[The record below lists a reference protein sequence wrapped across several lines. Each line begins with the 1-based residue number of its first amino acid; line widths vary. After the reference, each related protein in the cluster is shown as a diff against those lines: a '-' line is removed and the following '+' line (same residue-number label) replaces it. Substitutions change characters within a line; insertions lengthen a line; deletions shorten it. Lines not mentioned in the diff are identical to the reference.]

1 MDEATKETYERAG
14 FGAAVAGG
22 RTPALLVVDFSYGFT
37 DPESQLGTD
46 MSAEVEATGRVLEVA
61 RAANVLVVF
70 TSIAYESSLRD
81 GGAWIRKVPSL
92 EVLTIGS
99 RWIEL
104 DQRLGRRAS
113 EPILYKRGASAFFGT
128 HLATMLVSS
137 SVDTLIVA
145 GATTSGC
152 VRASVVDAVQYGFD
166 TFVVR
171 DCVADRAAAPHE
183 ANLFDMEAKY
193 ATLMNSDQVVQY
205 IRSGNIP
212 K

>member
-1 MDEATKETYERAG
+1 
-14 FGAAVAGG
+14 
-22 RTPALLVVDFSYGFT
+22 
-37 DPESQLGTD
+37 
-46 MSAEVEATGRVLEVA
+46 
-61 RAANVLVVF
+61 
-70 TSIAYESSLRD
+70 
-81 GGAWIRKVPSL
+81 
-92 EVLTIGS
+92 
-99 RWIEL
+99 
-104 DQRLGRRAS
+104 
-113 EPILYKRGASAFFGT
+113 
-128 HLATMLVSS
+128 MLVSS